1 MKAAIRTPLP
11 TAIPFFAAILVAS
24 TACESS
30 GPPSN
35 WSTVR
40 ETLPSGAILVT
51 NTPSANPSP
60 TLTLVE
66 ELRVGSLEGGRPE
79 SFAAL
84 KGLVAL
90 PGGGFAVLDSQAQ
103 EIRVF
108 GADGSHVATHGRPG
122 EGPGEFVDATGL
134 MLDPQG
140 RIWAADPRGA
150 RMSVFDPV
158 DGFVE
163 SFRYQYMVRGF
174 IWAGTMT
181 DRGHIL
187 KQSMSRQDFRP
198 MLRVYDSTMTQIDS
212 IFSAEEDEGG
222 RTDPEDSPGAFYYE
236 TPGGG
241 YGLMRIPF
249 YPGGTSHMDRNGER
263 WFGRMADPGYR
274 IGKHAPGGDTTL
286 IVVTERPPVPVTAA
300 ERDSAIAVIRENL
313 RESGVTTEM
322 DWSRIPDVKPALQS
336 IFTSAEGN
344 VWVAIPNLSGGTD
357 YDVLASDGSYL
368 GTVTA
373 GHLGVYRWLPPVVV
387 GDTFLAVVSDELDV
401 PYVVLARIVP
411 VEHP

>member
-1 MKAAIRTPLP
+1 MKAANRVPLA
-11 TAIPFFAAILVAS
+11 TTIPFLAAILVVGP
-24 TACESS
+24 ACESS
-30 GPPSN
+30 GPASN

-40 ETLPSGAILVT
+40 ETLPSGAVLVT
-51 NTPSANPSP
+51 NTPAADPSP

-108 GADGSHVATHGRPG
+108 GADGSHVATYGRPG

-134 MLDPQG
+134 MLDPRG

-158 DGFVE
+158 DGFLE
-163 SFRYQYMVRGF
+163 SFRYQSLVRGF
-174 IWAGTMT
+174 IWLGTMT

-187 KQSMSRQDFRP
+187 KPSMSLPDFRR

-212 IFSAEEDEGG
+212 IFYAEEDEGG
-222 RTDPEDSPGAFYYE
+222 RTDPEDSPGSFYFE
-236 TPGGG
+236 TPEGG
-241 YGLMRIPF
+241 YAFQGIPF
-249 YPGGTSHMDRNGER
+249 YPGSPSHVDRNGET
-263 WFGRMADPGYR
+263 WSGRMADPGYR
-274 IGKHAPGGDTTL
+274 IGRHAPGGDTTL
-286 IVVTERPPVPVTAA
+286 IVVTERPPVPVTAV
-300 ERDSAIAVIRENL
+300 ERDSAIAVIRESL
-313 RESGVTTEM
+313 REHGVTTEM
-322 DWSRIPDVKPALQS
+322 DWSRIPDVKPALES

-344 VWVAIPNLSGGTD
+344 VWVAVPNLSGGID
-357 YDVLASDGSYL
+357 YDVLSSDGSYL

-373 GHLGVYRWLPPVVV
+373 GSLEAYPWLPPIVV
-387 GDTFLAVVSDELDV
+387 GDAFLAVVSDELDV
-401 PYVVLARIVP
+401 PYVVRARIVR
-411 VEHP
+411 VE